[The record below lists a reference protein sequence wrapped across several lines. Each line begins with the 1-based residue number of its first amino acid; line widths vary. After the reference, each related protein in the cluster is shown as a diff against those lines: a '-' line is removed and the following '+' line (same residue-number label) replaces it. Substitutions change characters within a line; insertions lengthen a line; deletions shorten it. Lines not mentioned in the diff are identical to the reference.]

1 MLFSVATSSE
11 TSPHVIKLVI
21 IAFERYLE
29 FASMLMYGSWVIY
42 HIGMINEDQLEVCED
57 EKGSCESGQADGV
70 AGEVDV
76 GEGGRVGHLP
86 HLRVSTMMMMVMV
99 MMMMM
104 MMMLVLLVN
113 NLLTLLRQLERD
125 AGVVVGTSRPSRSGQ
140 ARKVGKL

>member
-1 MLFSVATSSE
+1 MVD
-11 TSPHVIKLVI
+11 
-21 IAFERYLE
+21 ERLDDGE
-29 FASMLMYGSWVIY
+29 R
-42 HIGMINEDQLEVCED
+42 NELEVGKD
-57 EKGSCESGQADGV
+57 EKGSGEGGKADGV

-76 GEGGRVGHLP
+76 SQRGGVGHLP

-99 MMMMM
+99 MMMM

>member
-104 MMMLVLLVN
+104 MMLVLLVN

>member
-1 MLFSVATSSE
+1 
-11 TSPHVIKLVI
+11 
-21 IAFERYLE
+21 
-29 FASMLMYGSWVIY
+29 MYGSWVIY

-99 MMMMM
+99 MMMM
-104 MMMLVLLVN
+104 LVLLVN